1 MTAIYSTPGIL
12 PAQET
17 AQIVKQILSVLNK
30 QG

>member
-12 PAQET
+12 PAQKT
-17 AQIVKQILSVLNK
+17 AQIVKQILSGLNK